1 MNEPKS
7 QVYAKLSSSHTSAKK
22 VRIIMELIRNK
33 DAVLA
38 ERILAFHPSKG
49 ARILAKVLK
58 SVISN
63 ASTNLNLAKENL
75 VVTEVFANEAP
86 TLKRGRPASR
96 GKYSP
101 ILKRRS
107 HVTIGLSGR
116 NK

>member
-49 ARILAKVLK
+49 CLIDRRLSNRQGIRLSARV
-58 SVISN
+58 
-63 ASTNLNLAKENL
+63 
-75 VVTEVFANEAP
+75 P
-86 TLKRGRPASR
+86 
-96 GKYSP
+96 
-101 ILKRRS
+101 
-107 HVTIGLSGR
+107 
-116 NK
+116 